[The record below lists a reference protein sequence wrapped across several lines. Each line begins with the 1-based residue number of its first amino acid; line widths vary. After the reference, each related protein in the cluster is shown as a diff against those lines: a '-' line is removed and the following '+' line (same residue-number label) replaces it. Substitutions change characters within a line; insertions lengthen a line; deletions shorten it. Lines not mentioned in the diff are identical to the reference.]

1 MDYKFL
7 KEKFFLGETTRD
19 EEDELRRYL
28 MGENLPADALED
40 RELMLAMLQ
49 PVEYDCSEAMNGI
62 SAMIDNL
69 AAQES
74 VDVREKS
81 VPRRVVLR
89 YLYTAVAVAAAVLL
103 VFILSPY
110 STSEVQQP
118 GDTLL
123 ADAGRDNVVTVVVS
137 EQSECTDTRYVGEN
151 VQGSGNAEFLEQC
164 GRYKNDTFNNPE
176 DVADHI
182 EVLLA
187 IFSDAA
193 VHGIKEQK
201 EHLKQLIV
209 LNNAIYE

>member
-1 MDYKFL
+1 MKKMKTVL
-7 KEKFFLGETTRD
+7 
-19 EEDELRRYL
+19 
-28 MGENLPADALED
+28 
-40 RELMLAMLQ
+40 
-49 PVEYDCSEAMNGI
+49 
-62 SAMIDNL
+62 
-69 AAQES
+69 S
-74 VDVREKS
+74 V
-81 VPRRVVLR
+81 
-89 YLYTAVAVAAAVLL
+89 AAVLL

-151 VQGSGNAEFLEQC
+151 VQRSGNAEFLEQC

-193 VHGIKEQK
+193 VHGIKEQE

>member
-62 SAMIDNL
+62 SAMIDRL

-151 VQGSGNAEFLEQC
+151 VQRSGNAELLEQC

-193 VHGIKEQK
+193 VHGIKEQE